1 MSDHKV
7 LNAPERIWLTY
18 GEALYEDVEHQEVM
32 DSGEVMWSAQRIE
45 PHDIEYVRADLH
57 EAEVERQAAIRKEA
71 LRDNREKTNEIRRL
85 RALVDELADDLEV
98 RIEHEYSGTLDF
110 PDMKRKYDLNIAV
123 VREARKALEDNDD

>member
-32 DSGEVMWSAQRIE
+32 DSGEVMWSAQRI
-45 PHDIEYVRADLH
+45 
-57 EAEVERQAAIRKEA
+57 KEA